1 MPEPR
6 HLAFRIVSGLPLN
19 RLPAAMRVDC
29 SSDQRPDQLKADG
42 LGGGR
47 SDRFD
52 SRNFSDYPLGK
63 HLVDAL
69 VDFLKQDRA
78 RPLEE
83 QPRNCRIGSR
93 FLQKTGEWLS
103 RQDAHFQGSN
113 NTAPVVSIYS
123 I

>member
-6 HLAFRIVSGLPLN
+6 HLTFRIVSGLPLN
-19 RLPAAMRVDC
+19 RLSAAMLVDG
-29 SSDQRPDQLKADG
+29 SGDQRSDQLKADG

-52 SRNFSDYPLGK
+52 SGNFCHYPLLK
-63 HLVDAL
+63 HLGDAQ

-83 QPRNCRIGSR
+83 QP
-93 FLQKTGEWLS
+93 W
-103 RQDAHFQGSN
+103 D
-113 NTAPVVSIYS
+113 
-123 I
+123 